1 LDIAWGL
8 KEVLKDPSRAKQW
21 GINGRKI
28 VLKYF
33 TWRIVAE
40 QTLAIY
46 DRYASKK
53 TT

>member
-1 LDIAWGL
+1 M
-8 KEVLKDPSRAKQW
+8 
-21 GINGRKI
+21 KI

-46 DRYASKK
+46 DSYASKK
-53 TT
+53 RLEIDIGEL